1 MEFAH
6 QKTVS
11 GEEIRQLRKKLDF
24 TQKNFA
30 AFANVS
36 VKTVQHWESG
46 KKEVSGPI
54 VALLKILKEHP
65 QLKDELMIPEKNYPL
80 RLKYFCGNDLCTI
93 IDVDE
98 RNQKI
103 FVKNFVSDYM
113 YRAFGR
119 NEKPDYRDYEE
130 FLESRCFPRTRDQ
143 MKLMLRELNFPFY
156 DPFLIIQKTQG
167 RMAEDNFWIQIEM

>member
-65 QLKDELMIPEKNYPL
+65 QLKDELMIPEKKYPL
-80 RLKYFCGNDLCTI
+80 RLKYFCGNDLEMFFARSANNCSRSASSGVTATW
-93 IDVDE
+93 E
-98 RNQKI
+98 
-103 FVKNFVSDYM
+103 VSGSV
-113 YRAFGR
+113 AQSF
-119 NEKPDYRDYEE
+119 
-130 FLESRCFPRTRDQ
+130 
-143 MKLMLRELNFPFY
+143 
-156 DPFLIIQKTQG
+156 KT
-167 RMAEDNFWIQIEM
+167 EMSMPSAPVSPMQ

>member
-65 QLKDELMIPEKNYPL
+65 QLKDELMIPAKKYPL
-80 RLKYFCGNDLCTI
+80 PKTCKYAGEPVI
-93 IDVDE
+93 
-98 RNQKI
+98 Q
-103 FVKNFVSDYM
+103 FV
-113 YRAFGR
+113 
-119 NEKPDYRDYEE
+119 YEI
-130 FLESRCFPRTRDQ
+130 RR
-143 MKLMLRELNFPFY
+143 
-156 DPFLIIQKTQG
+156 
-167 RMAEDNFWIQIEM
+167 

>member
-46 KKEVSGPI
+46 KKEVSG
-54 VALLKILKEHP
+54 H
-65 QLKDELMIPEKNYPL
+65 
-80 RLKYFCGNDLCTI
+80 F
-93 IDVDE
+93 
-98 RNQKI
+98 
-103 FVKNFVSDYM
+103 
-113 YRAFGR
+113 
-119 NEKPDYRDYEE
+119 
-130 FLESRCFPRTRDQ
+130 
-143 MKLMLRELNFPFY
+143 
-156 DPFLIIQKTQG
+156 
-167 RMAEDNFWIQIEM
+167 